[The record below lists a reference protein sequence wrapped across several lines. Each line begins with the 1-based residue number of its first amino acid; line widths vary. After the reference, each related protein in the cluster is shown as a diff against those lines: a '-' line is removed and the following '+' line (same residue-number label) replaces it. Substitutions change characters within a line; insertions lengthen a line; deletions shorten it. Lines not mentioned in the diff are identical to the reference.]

1 MSVQWKTPV
10 SSSGLA
16 PGYYT
21 LLVRPV
27 NPLANGM
34 PLRFANASQ
43 DQTRTGWLALG
54 RKYLPAF

>member
-1 MSVQWKTPV
+1 VENTRQQQWTG
-10 SSSGLA
+10 S
-16 PGYYT
+16 GYYT

-43 DQTRTGWLALG
+43 DQTRTGWLTLG